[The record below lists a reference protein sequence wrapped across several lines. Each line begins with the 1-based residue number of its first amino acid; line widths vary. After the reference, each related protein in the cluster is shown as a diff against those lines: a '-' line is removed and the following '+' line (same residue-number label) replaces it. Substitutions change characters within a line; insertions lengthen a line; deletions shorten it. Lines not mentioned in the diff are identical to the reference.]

1 MNSLI
6 HTASEWFKKHSL
18 LLRLLFFGS
27 ILIFVANQVMNIA
40 HGMSWTEVKA
50 TMDQQG
56 RSTLLIM
63 AVLGLVAV
71 LPMLGYDWVTVKAL
85 EKKGKPKMS
94 LGDFFVAAW
103 TTNTINNLAG
113 FGGIVGASLRANFY
127 GKGIDRKQV
136 LAMVSK
142 VALFMVSGLSLWA
155 LILAVQIFGFGWHPE
170 FRSYW
175 IWLTIG
181 SLLAPG
187 LLGLAYLRRKKL
199 FADLFPKGVL
209 QLMVTSFCQWS
220 GALAIF
226 LAIGGLMGLKFAV
239 TDVYPMFLIAT
250 LIGMLTM
257 VPGGMGTFDVMM
269 ILGMSGLGFSQNQT
283 VVWLLYY
290 RLFYYLVPFISGLVI
305 FLTQSSVRLNRF
317 FDNLPRILLQK
328 VAHMVVIV
336 AVYFAGIMMVLLS
349 TVKNLSAINQI
360 FKFLLPFSFDFLD
373 QTLNLLVGFL
383 LLGLA
388 RGLYA
393 KVKKAYLPT
402 IVVLVFGILNTISR
416 TRSIRLLV
424 VYCLVLL
431 AVWLARNE
439 FYREKF
445 VYSWGAMIFDSLLFG
460 TLLIVYAVAGFH
472 RGQWWNNQV
481 LGNFV
486 LFPSEDV
493 WFAGLIGLGL
503 SLLVLFG
510 LQQYLY
516 QPEKKVGVPFESH
529 RFEALLARYEGNKNS
544 HRLRLP
550 GYQLYYY
557 QEAGEDKVVFGFQI
571 KANRCFVLGNPIGD
585 PALFGK
591 ATRAFLKD
599 TDLLGYQLAFYKIS
613 ESCVVML
620 HDLGFEFTK
629 IGETGAVD
637 FASGLPDFT
646 QMDSYRKT
654 STQGF
659 RFTYYRQLP
668 VALVSDLERV
678 SDQWLAGQREK
689 FFASGRFDVDY
700 LLANPVGVVR
710 DQQNKIIG
718 FITQQA
724 INQEWVSYDL
734 LRVADGVDQ
743 DVANYLVLNMMLQW
757 QKDGFHYADM
767 GMAPLAHVG
776 DAPSSFF
783 QERVMN
789 VIFNYGNAF
798 YEFQENYQGKKPFA
812 SFWDSCYFAYEKRS
826 SFYLAAGQ
834 LLQLMGRGRSK
845 GPTLVEE
852 ALEEEAEMK

>member
-6 HTASEWFKKHSL
+6 HTASVWLKKHSL

-40 HGMSWTEVKA
+40 HGMSWTEVRA
-50 TMDQQG
+50 TMNQQG

-63 AVLGLVAV
+63 AVLGLMAV

-85 EKKGKPKMS
+85 ENKGKPKMP

-187 LLGLAYLRRKKL
+187 LLVLSYLRRKKL

-220 GALAIF
+220 GALGIF
-226 LAIGGLMGLKFAV
+226 LGIGWLMGLQFAV

-305 FLTQSSVRLNRF
+305 FLTQSGVRLNRF

-328 VAHMVVIV
+328 IAHMIVIL

-402 IVVLVFGILNTISR
+402 IAVLVFGILNTVSR
-416 TRSIRLLV
+416 ARSTRLLV
-424 VYCLVLL
+424 VYCLVLV

-445 VYSWGAMIFDSLLFG
+445 VYSWGAMIFDGLLFG
-460 TLLIVYAVAGFH
+460 TLLIVYAVAG
-472 RGQWWNNQV
+472 
-481 LGNFV
+481 
-486 LFPSEDV
+486 
-493 WFAGLIGLGL
+493 
-503 SLLVLFG
+503 
-510 LQQYLY
+510 
-516 QPEKKVGVPFESH
+516 
-529 RFEALLARYEGNKNS
+529 
-544 HRLRLP
+544 
-550 GYQLYYY
+550 
-557 QEAGEDKVVFGFQI
+557 
-571 KANRCFVLGNPIGD
+571 
-585 PALFGK
+585 
-591 ATRAFLKD
+591 
-599 TDLLGYQLAFYKIS
+599 
-613 ESCVVML
+613 
-620 HDLGFEFTK
+620 
-629 IGETGAVD
+629 
-637 FASGLPDFT
+637 
-646 QMDSYRKT
+646 
-654 STQGF
+654 
-659 RFTYYRQLP
+659 
-668 VALVSDLERV
+668 
-678 SDQWLAGQREK
+678 
-689 FFASGRFDVDY
+689 
-700 LLANPVGVVR
+700 
-710 DQQNKIIG
+710 
-718 FITQQA
+718 
-724 INQEWVSYDL
+724 
-734 LRVADGVDQ
+734 
-743 DVANYLVLNMMLQW
+743 
-757 QKDGFHYADM
+757 
-767 GMAPLAHVG
+767 
-776 DAPSSFF
+776 
-783 QERVMN
+783 
-789 VIFNYGNAF
+789 
-798 YEFQENYQGKKPFA
+798 
-812 SFWDSCYFAYEKRS
+812 
-826 SFYLAAGQ
+826 
-834 LLQLMGRGRSK
+834 
-845 GPTLVEE
+845 
-852 ALEEEAEMK
+852 